1 MKELIRRIIKET
13 IKDGKVFCD
22 NCEWSWD
29 LSEGG
34 KDKYICHEC
43 GHDNDPNKRKKPFE
57 KFIDETSGTKEL
69 LEIYLELRKEFQ
81 ELEFSESDLVSPPVY
96 TPKMLNLYHKF
107 GNVQRA
113 VVKQINDFGFDV
125 TFTEFMDYVQP
136 LMKKIDKLTPLK
148 EKEHGNIKRRNRWD
162 ED

>member
-1 MKELIRRIIKET
+1 MRDLIKRIIKET

-43 GHDNDPNKRKKPFE
+43 GHDNNPKLRLKPFE
-57 KFIDETSGTKEL
+57 IFLNETSVYQEL
-69 LEIYLELRKEFQ
+69 LDIYLELRKEFQ
-81 ELEFSESDLVSPPVY
+81 ELGFSENELESPPIY
-96 TPKMLNLYHKF
+96 TSKMMDLYHKF

-113 VVKQINDFGFDV
+113 LFEKIIKFGFDV
-125 TFTEFMDYVQP
+125 TFDEFMGYIQP
-136 LMKKIDKLTPLK
+136 LMNKIDKLTPLK